1 MSGLVTGRTR
11 CFHIK
16 TEESLPDQAEQ
27 LISEFAE
34 VFRDQLPL
42 QPARVP
48 PFEIQLI
55 PGEAL
60 KRHRFVRP
68 QGQHMQE
75 EIRREVQKLIEAK
88 CVIKGEASACSQVL
102 LVKKPDESW
111 RFCIDYRRLNSVTI
125 PDSFPLPKI
134 EDVMQKLEGKA
145 LYTVFDLL
153 KGYYQIALHPNSQ
166 HLSAFITPDG
176 VYKWVRIPMGV
187 MNAPSYFQMK
197 LRTEVLA
204 GLEDSCIVYI
214 DDVIIFGQTKKE
226 HWTNVRKVLERFRQ
240 FNIVVSPKKC
250 RWGLLQLQYLG
261 ILINSEGQWMSD
273 ERKRAFNDIPLPT
286 TMTQLRSFLGVGNY
300 FRKHIEKY
308 AAITASLYQ
317 IVSKGKKTL
326 VMWEPHTIEAFE
338 TLKKAIL
345 AAPMLYFLKA
355 EGEIRLYTDAS
366 DIACGAHLTQRFGGE
381 EHSVAFVSKTF
392 NSSQKKWDTADKE
405 MFGVVYA
412 VKRLHY
418 YLGDRIFTIC
428 TDHRNLQFE
437 THLSQRVQRWK
448 MALADYRYVI
458 EYIKG
463 ETNVVAD
470 ALSRCVESEFL
481 EGTKERLSFS
491 DYIQPAS
498 TQDIQDIR
506 EAEEVMVTRAFM
518 ARTQHSQSS
527 QLSQRE
533 PHDELANDL
542 TQQPSSSEDD
552 EESLEE
558 EEEMHTVADDMDF
571 VIKKFH
577 EGPGA
582 HQPTRAVLEALKA
595 AGYRWQRMAKEVDQ
609 YVNSCTH
616 CQAFKDK
623 VVFPHGGT
631 YHVSST
637 RPMEEVAMDTLGP
650 LPPDTNG
657 FSYVLVMVDTFSR
670 WTDLF
675 PLRTTAAEEAAKAVL
690 DFCTRYGTPERLT
703 SDNGPQFVNE
713 VIQELAT
720 NLHLRT
726 ITTIPGNHQENGL
739 VENRIRFIRRLIAA
753 FESVPSCYQVACM
766 MVRRAINARRHRTLG
781 MAPADIQF
789 GQIHRLDKHLF
800 PIETEESDKGWPS
813 HYWRVVREQ
822 DKAIET
828 TRTALASQQATN
840 ARTVDPIHSFKPGD
854 WILVE
859 NDRATITKTGRRKR
873 EGPFRIQMVTPT
885 GITYESPKF
894 PGRRLTVAVGRV
906 SRYSVRPGANP
917 HQESLRDDPR
927 YYVVEEILDHKKVGG
942 RNIQAKPHKISNTQV
957 KVKWV
962 GHEETSWE
970 PLTNRTIRRLDTF
983 KHYAKKHPELQH

>member
-1 MSGLVTGRTR
+1 
-11 CFHIK
+11 
-16 TEESLPDQAEQ
+16 
-27 LISEFAE
+27 
-34 VFRDQLPL
+34 
-42 QPARVP
+42 
-48 PFEIQLI
+48 
-55 PGEAL
+55 
-60 KRHRFVRP
+60 
-68 QGQHMQE
+68 
-75 EIRREVQKLIEAK
+75 
-88 CVIKGEASACSQVL
+88 
-102 LVKKPDESW
+102 
-111 RFCIDYRRLNSVTI
+111 
-125 PDSFPLPKI
+125 
-134 EDVMQKLEGKA
+134 
-145 LYTVFDLL
+145 
-153 KGYYQIALHPNSQ
+153 
-166 HLSAFITPDG
+166 
-176 VYKWVRIPMGV
+176 
-187 MNAPSYFQMK
+187 
-197 LRTEVLA
+197 
-204 GLEDSCIVYI
+204 
-214 DDVIIFGQTKKE
+214 
-226 HWTNVRKVLERFRQ
+226 
-240 FNIVVSPKKC
+240 
-250 RWGLLQLQYLG
+250 
-261 ILINSEGQWMSD
+261 
-273 ERKRAFNDIPLPT
+273 
-286 TMTQLRSFLGVGNY
+286 
-300 FRKHIEKY
+300 
-308 AAITASLYQ
+308 
-317 IVSKGKKTL
+317 
-326 VMWEPHTIEAFE
+326 
-338 TLKKAIL
+338 
-345 AAPMLYFLKA
+345 MLYFLKA

-366 DIACGAHLTQRFGGE
+366 DIACGAHLTQRVNGE

-392 NSSQKKWDTADKE
+392 NSSQRKWDTADKE
-405 MFGVVYA
+405 MFGVIYA

-418 YLGDRIFTIC
+418 YLGDRSFTIC

-470 ALSRCVESEFL
+470 ALSRCVESEFM
-481 EGTKERLSFS
+481 EGVKEKLSFS
-491 DYIQPAS
+491 DYLKPAS

-518 ARTQHSQSS
+518 ARTQHSQGT
-527 QLSQRE
+527 QLSQRQ
-533 PHDELANDL
+533 PQDEVEEDPV
-542 TQQPSSSEDD
+542 QQPSSSEDD
-552 EESLEE
+552 EESLQDEGE
-558 EEEMHTVADDMDF
+558 DRVSNEDMDF

-582 HQPTRAVLEALKA
+582 HQPTRAVLEALRA
-595 AGYRWQRMAKEVDQ
+595 AGYRWPRMAKEVDQ

-616 CQAFKDK
+616 CQAFRDK
-623 VVFPHGGT
+623 MVFPHGGT

-650 LPPDTNG
+650 LPPDANG
-657 FSYVLVMVDTFSR
+657 FTYILVMVDTFSR

-675 PLRTTAAEEAAKAVL
+675 PLKTTSAEEAAKAVL
-690 DFCTRYGTPERLT
+690 DFCTRYGTPERVT

-713 VIQELAT
+713 IIQELST

-753 FESVPSCYQVACM
+753 FESDPLCYQVTCM

-789 GQIHRLDKHLF
+789 GQIHRLDRHLF
-800 PIETEESDKGWPS
+800 PIETDENDHSWPS
-813 HYWRVVREQ
+813 HYWKVVREQ

-828 TRTALASQQATN
+828 TRAALSTQQSTSAK
-840 ARTVDPIHSFKPGD
+840 TVDPLHSFKPGD

-885 GITYESPKF
+885 GVTYESPKF

-927 YYVVEEILDHKKVGG
+927 YYVVEEILDHRKVGG
-942 RNIQAKPHKISNTQV
+942 RNKQMQPHKVSNTQV

-983 KHYAKKHPELQH
+983 KHYAKKHPELQHLLKSR